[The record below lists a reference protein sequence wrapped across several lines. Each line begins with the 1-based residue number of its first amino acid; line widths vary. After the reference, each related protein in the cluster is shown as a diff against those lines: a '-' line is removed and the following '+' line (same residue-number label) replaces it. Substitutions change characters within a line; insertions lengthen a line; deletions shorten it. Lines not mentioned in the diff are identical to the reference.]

1 VVAVACGALVA
12 ERANLLPVG
21 SCFLIASL
29 CLAYTLLGSGLGKGI
44 REFKRSMTDLK
55 GEIER
60 DDDRQAIQPPS
71 RAAVAPPPRETAE
84 QSGSQNA
91 GGS

>member
-1 VVAVACGALVA
+1 MPSFLGPTEMIFIMVVLLLVFGAK
-12 ERANLLPVG
+12 RLPE
-21 SCFLIASL
+21 
-29 CLAYTLLGSGLGKGI
+29 LGSGLGKGI

>member
-1 VVAVACGALVA
+1 MPSFLGPTEMIFIMVVLLLVFGAKG
-12 ERANLLPVG
+12 LPE
-21 SCFLIASL
+21 
-29 CLAYTLLGSGLGKGI
+29 LGSGLGKGM